1 MLAFPLIP
9 STVAR
14 TMRAS
19 LLCWRSG
26 FAFFFFPAVVFAQP
40 PQFQPGTYVYASAGP
55 LKLEAYAIPCVA
67 DLNGDGRKDLIV
79 GYRNADKLAIFY
91 NTGSD
96 AAPAFNTW
104 SNLQAGG
111 VDIVH
116 PSIGCGAPAPFVCDF
131 DADGKRDLLVG
142 TGWEG
147 YVYFYRNT
155 NTDQAPILA
164 PGVQLMVGGSPLLVA
179 ARATPYFCDWDG
191 DGLNDLLCGDG
202 NGGVNFFKNI
212 GTARAPA
219 LAPSVSVEAGGVPLN
234 LGIRSVVRIYDWDRD
249 GAKDLLGSSNSG
261 VYWCRNVGT
270 DSAPVLLPPVALR
283 APVSGSGLVPINT
296 GPRMRL
302 ELVDWNDDGT
312 LDLLV
317 GNWDGTI
324 SFFEAYDFAFTSVS
338 GHPPGTCAL
347 QWKTAPYL
355 TYNILTGVSPSL
367 ITNTVAGSL
376 PSRGRTTAWTNPAVI
391 SPCFYQVLIAE

>member
-19 LLCWRSG
+19 FFCWRSG
-26 FAFFFFPAVVFAQP
+26 FAFLLFPVIVIAQP
-40 PQFQPGTYVYASAGP
+40 RQFQPGTNLYAGVAP

-67 DLNGDGRKDLIV
+67 DWNGDGRKDLIV
-79 GYRNADKLAIFY
+79 GYRNADKIAIFY

-131 DADGKRDLLVG
+131 DADGRRDLLVG

-147 YVYFYRNT
+147 YVYLYRNT
-155 NTDQAPILA
+155 NTDEAPILA
-164 PGVQLMVGGSPLLVA
+164 PGVQLMAGGSALVVA
-179 ARATPYFCDWDG
+179 ARATPYFYDWDG

-212 GTARAPA
+212 GTAHAPVF
-219 LAPSVSVEAGGVPLN
+219 APSVPVQAGGIPLN
-234 LGIRSVVRIYDWDRD
+234 LGIRSVVRMCDWDGD
-249 GAKDLLGSSNSG
+249 GVKDLVGSSNSG
-261 VYWCRNVGT
+261 VYWCRNVGAN
-270 DSAPVLLPPVALR
+270 SAPALLPPVPLR
-283 APVSGSGLVPINT
+283 APVSGSGLPPINT

-302 ELVDWNDDGT
+302 DLVDWNDDGT
-312 LDLLV
+312 VDLLV

-324 SFFEAYDFAFTSVS
+324 SFFESYEFAFTSVS
-338 GHPPGTCAL
+338 GHAPGTCAL
-347 QWKTAPYL
+347 QWKSAPYL
-355 TYNILTGVSPSL
+355 TYDILTGVSPSL
-367 ITNTVAGSL
+367 MTNTAIGSL
-376 PSRGRTTAWTNPAVI
+376 PSAGRTTAWTNPAAI
-391 SPCFYQVLIAE
+391 SPSFYRVQIAQ